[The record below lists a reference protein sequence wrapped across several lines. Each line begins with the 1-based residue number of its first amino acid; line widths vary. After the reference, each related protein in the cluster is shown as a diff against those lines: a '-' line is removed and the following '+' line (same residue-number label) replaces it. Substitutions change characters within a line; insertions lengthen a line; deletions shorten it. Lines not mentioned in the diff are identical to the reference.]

1 MKCSTKP
8 RGVPG
13 KVDRNRAMAADR
25 AAGVQLPVIAAVAA
39 DRTGGT
45 ESTVRHAEAK
55 RIPVHLV

>member
-25 AAGVQLPVIAAVAA
+25 AAGVQLPVIAAKYGISKQRASQIIK
-39 DRTGGT
+39 RE
-45 ESTVRHAEAK
+45 ESRG
-55 RIPVHLV
+55 